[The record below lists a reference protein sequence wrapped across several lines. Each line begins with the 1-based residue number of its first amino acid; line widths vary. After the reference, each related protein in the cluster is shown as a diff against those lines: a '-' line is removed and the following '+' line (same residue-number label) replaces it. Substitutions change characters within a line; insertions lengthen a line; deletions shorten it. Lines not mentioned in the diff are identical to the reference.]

1 MNEKI
6 KKEVLKVLSA
16 ALFLF
21 VTIVFVLPYM
31 VQISTFFHEK
41 AHMEVLDKNGIENY
55 YYINLFKT
63 IPNFFNPKTEAL
75 GVTKFNL
82 AEYEKLDKY
91 KRTELHIAGIVSD
104 LRLLFLVGVYLASV
118 NVYIFYKVKVKKETN
133 LTYALAINWILFMW
147 LLVLIQISISNI
159 TFSSGDI
166 YQLVRFL
173 RL

>member
-1 MNEKI
+1 MDEKI
-6 KKEVLKVLSA
+6 KKEAVKVLSV

-41 AHMEVLDKNGIENY
+41 AHMEVLDKYRIENY
-55 YYINLFKT
+55 YSINLFET
-63 IPNFFNPKTEAL
+63 IPRFFNPKTEAL

-82 AEYEKLDKY
+82 ALYEELSKY
-91 KRTELHIAGIVSD
+91 QKTELHIAGIVSD
-104 LRLLFLVGVYLASV
+104 LRLLFLVGVYLAAV
-118 NVYIFYKVKVKKETN
+118 NVYIFYKIKFKKETN

-159 TFSSGDI
+159 TYSSGDI

-173 RL
+173 GG